1 MTDIKLAGNTKPI
14 NLLDSISTLATKK
27 FHEGDGDQDQSL
39 SFEEY
44 RKLHEEGAFSS
55 ARFAHV
61 RETEDIFADLDRD
74 NDGSLSEEEF
84 VSSHGEGVI
93 VASSKTFILQDFS
106 QHEGFD
112 LSNNFLETLLAQR
125 QAYGAKR

>member
-1 MTDIKLAGNTKPI
+1 MSNIKIPENVKPI
-14 NLLDSISTLATKK
+14 NLLDSLKTISTQK
-27 FHEGDGDQDQSL
+27 FKEGDGDQDNSL

-61 RETEDIFADLDRD
+61 RKTEDIFADLDHD
-74 NDGSLSEEEF
+74 KDGSLSEEEF

-93 VASSKTFILQDFS
+93 AASSKTFILQDFS
-106 QHEGFD
+106 RHEGFD

-125 QAYGAKR
+125 QAYGPKK